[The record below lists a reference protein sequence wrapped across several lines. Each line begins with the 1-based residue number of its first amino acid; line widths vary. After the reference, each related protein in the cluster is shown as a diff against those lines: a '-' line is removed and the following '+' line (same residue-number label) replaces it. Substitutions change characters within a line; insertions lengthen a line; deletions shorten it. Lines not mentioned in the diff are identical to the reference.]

1 MSWPNRGSS
10 PRLLGV
16 KGVGNAV
23 SVIVP
28 VGMTYSGVQWY
39 RNGVA
44 ISGAEG
50 AANPYIQVAAD
61 IPAIGDPPIVLQP
74 VFSGVRYDSANYTNT
89 AINPAVSVN
98 MTAMLDSLTFGLG
111 ATDPALYAWPVVAQ
125 ALQPSTPFVSVQNVA
140 VSGNSTAQ
148 ALARWDDGGAGT
160 AYDARFSLNVL
171 ACLGGTNDSPVANV
185 IPSYRRLREIY
196 RRARTTGYDRVISF
210 TIPSR
215 DNAGGSYSADTLP
228 LNIAIREL
236 FDSDMGADAL
246 VDLAADPRMAT
257 IASVA
262 DTNFYSPDGL
272 HFLNAGYA
280 GIGQLAAPVVH
291 DVIQAPGVRKMAP
304 ARWST
309 FDASPQFTIS
319 NGGQTIAW
327 TSAGFATAS
336 ARTYCGAAAGRYSWQ
351 TVLDNV
357 SQRTYVGLCNQA
369 FEPSIW
375 ADQSAPTES
384 ANAIAYSDASVTYN
398 NVIVAIIG
406 LPNAGSVVQHAV
418 DLDARMYWVRLDGG
432 PWNGNINANPTTGI
446 GGIDVSGLGSGFAY
460 PVGGIFSQGSQVT
473 LQMNAA
479 PPDGY
484 KTFVE

>member
-1 MSWPNRGSS
+1 MSYPTRGAALRVS
-10 PRLLGV
+10 GV
-16 KGVGNAV
+16 KGIGNPV
-23 SVIVP
+23 SINVP
-28 VGMTYSGVQWY
+28 AGMTFTGVQWY
-39 RNGVA
+39 RNGTA
-44 ISGAEG
+44 IAGSPG

-74 VFSGVRYDSANYTNT
+74 VFSGVRYEVATYTNM
-89 AINPAVSVN
+89 AVNPAESVN
-98 MTAMLDSLTFGLG
+98 LTAMLDSLTFGLG
-111 ATDPALYAWPVVAQ
+111 ATDPALYAWPVIAQ
-125 ALQPSTPFVSVQNVA
+125 ALQPSMPIVVVQNVA
-140 VSGNSTAQ
+140 VSGDGTAQ
-148 ALARWDDGGAGT
+148 ALARWDTGGAGT
-160 AYDARFSLNVL
+160 AYDGRFSLNVL

-196 RRARTTGYDRVISF
+196 RRARATGYGRVISF

-215 DNAGGSYSADTLP
+215 DNAGGSYSANTLP
-228 LNIAIREL
+228 LNLAIREL
-236 FDSDMGADAL
+236 FDSDMTADAL

-280 GIGQLAAPVVH
+280 GIGQLAAPVIRA
-291 DVIQAPGVRKMAP
+291 VIQAPGVRKMAP

-319 NGGQTIAW
+319 NSGQTIAW

-375 ADQSAPTES
+375 ADQLAPTES

-398 NVIVAIIG
+398 NVTVATLG
-406 LPNAGSVVQHAV
+406 TPVAGSIVQHAV

-432 PWNGNINANPTTGI
+432 PWNGNINASPTTGV
-446 GGIDVSGLGSGFAY
+446 GGINIAGLGSGFIY
-460 PVGGIFSQGSQVT
+460 PVGGIFSQGAQIT
-473 LQMNAA
+473 LQMSAA

-484 KTFVE
+484 KTFL